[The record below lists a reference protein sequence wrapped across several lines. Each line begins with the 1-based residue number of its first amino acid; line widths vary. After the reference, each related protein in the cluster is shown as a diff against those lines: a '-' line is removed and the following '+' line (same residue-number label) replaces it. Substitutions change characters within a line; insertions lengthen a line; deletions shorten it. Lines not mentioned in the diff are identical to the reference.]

1 MREFMAHT
9 QDLLMKGGAAVAG
22 FFHGMTAGQNRSA
35 VLLVLVMAADVA
47 SGMVAAAMGKS
58 AKTPG
63 GRLDSAAAARGVL
76 RKGLMLRVVLIAYA
90 LDWMGGQENAMFATA
105 AIWFYIGTEGLS
117 LLENLARCGVPVPEK
132 IRKMLEKNQ
141 QDEGQG

>member
-35 VLLVLVMAADVA
+35 VLLVLVMADVA

-76 RKGLMLRVVLIAYA
+76 RKGLMLLVVLIAYA